1 MIAELANKK
10 VVFEIPNE
18 IESSGYSKATKAR
31 LDGRKIK
38 KTWMESQVR
47 HKKWFVK
54 NTKSIESRR
63 EVELTKKSK

>member
-10 VVFEIPNE
+10 VVFEIPDE

-38 KTWMESQVR
+38 KLGW
-47 HKKWFVK
+47 KAKYDIK
-54 NTKSIESRR
+54 NGLSRTLR
-63 EVELTKKSK
+63 VLKAEEK